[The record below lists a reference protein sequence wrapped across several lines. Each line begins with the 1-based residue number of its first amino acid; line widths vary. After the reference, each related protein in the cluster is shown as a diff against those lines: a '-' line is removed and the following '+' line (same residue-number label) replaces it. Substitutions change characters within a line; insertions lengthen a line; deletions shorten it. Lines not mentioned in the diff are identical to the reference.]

1 MIMQYSAANLGDDD
15 FAMLKAYFDESGIH
29 GGSPTCVVAGFVV
42 SAKNGRNLIHDWQT
56 ELLYKHSVPYF
67 HAKEFAQ
74 RTGPFRGWSDSDG
87 HLTTA
92 GPDAIP
98 QGRSSG

>member
-42 SAKNGRNLIHDWQT
+42 SAKNGRNLIHDWQQSCFT
-56 ELLYKHSVPYF
+56 STLYRTSTPRSLR
-67 HAKEFAQ
+67 KEQA
-74 RTGPFRGWSDSDG
+74 SSADG
-87 HLTTA
+87 LTVM
-92 GPDAIP
+92 AI
-98 QGRSSG
+98 